1 MAKVSLYTAKGL
13 RTKRAF
19 RAKPGKSGYQ
29 YPACRPTEGREK
41 GAFRADWAAQRES
54 RGLRDGIVPAYMGE
68 PEPRCFY
75 PIFFITMAMVSSRR
89 FLASSSMDATSAF
102 ILET

>member
-13 RTKRAF
+13 RTKCAF

-41 GAFRADWAAQRES
+41 GAFRADWAARRES
-54 RGLRDGIVPAYMGE
+54 RGLRYGIVPAYMEE
-68 PEPRCFY
+68 PE
-75 PIFFITMAMVSSRR
+75 AKG
-89 FLASSSMDATSAF
+89 
-102 ILET
+102 